1 MAFFQ
6 TDNLWINQLADGV
19 AALVLDVKDRPVN
32 VLSRAVLADLEQALD
47 RVAAEPSFRLLL
59 VRSAK
64 DDFLAGADLHEFA
77 TVTSAAEAEATSA
90 AGQRLFDKL
99 AGLRVPTVAVIAG
112 ACLGGGLEFA
122 LACDY
127 RVVVETP
134 KTQLGLPEVELGLL
148 PGW

>member
-19 AALVLDVKDRPVN
+19 AALVLDVKNRPVN
-32 VLSRAVLADLEQALD
+32 VLSRAVMADLEQALD
-47 RVAAEPSFRLLL
+47 RAAAEPSFRLLL

-64 DDFLAGADLHEFA
+64 ADFLAGADVHEFA
-77 TVTSAAEAEATSA
+77 KVQTAEEAVALSA
-90 AGQRLFDKL
+90 AGQKLYDKL
-99 AGLRVPTVAVIAG
+99 ATLRLPTVAVISG

-127 RVVVETP
+127 RVVVDHP
-134 KTQLGLPEVELGLL
+134 KTQLGLPEIELGLL
-148 PGW
+148 PA